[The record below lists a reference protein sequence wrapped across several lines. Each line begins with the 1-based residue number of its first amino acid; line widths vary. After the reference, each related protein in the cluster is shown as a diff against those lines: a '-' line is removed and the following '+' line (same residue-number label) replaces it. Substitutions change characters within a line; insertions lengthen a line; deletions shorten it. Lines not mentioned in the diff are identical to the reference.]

1 MKSISFSFNLLII
14 ILCLHVWWVP
24 IFSDDS
30 ALAGDIEAGKRSVQ
44 KRLCKVCHT
53 FNHEG
58 GIVGPGLKQVGIRRS
73 RQWLERWLEYPG
85 AMLPET
91 PMPAVPWEEG
101 EKGDVIEYLLSL
113 KEEVKKKEAL
123 ALPDPQAGEKLVA
136 MYDCRACHKIFDGG
150 RQRFPDLTQ
159 AANRYDENWLDR
171 WLKDPQAVKPGTFMP
186 TFPFTDEER
195 RAVIKYLLKP
205 R

>member
-1 MKSISFSFNLLII
+1 MRPTSLSFSLIFI
-14 ILCLHVWWVP
+14 MLCLSLWWIP
-24 IFSDDS
+24 SFSGDS
-30 ALAGDIEAGKRSVQ
+30 AQAGDIEAGKRSVQ
-44 KRLCKVCHT
+44 KRLCRICHT

-58 GIVGPGLKQVGIRRS
+58 GTVGPGLKQVGIRRS
-73 RQWLERWLEYPG
+73 SEWLERWLEDPS

-123 ALPDPQAGEKLVA
+123 ALPDPQAGETLVE
-136 MYDCRACHKIFDGG
+136 MYDCRACHKIGEAG
-150 RQRFPDLTQ
+150 RPRFPDLTHE
-159 AANRYDENWLDR
+159 ANRHDENWLDR

-195 RAVIKYLLKP
+195 RAVIKYLLTL